1 MGLDEKD
8 NLVFFGA
15 GVTNQEMDVEFKKL
29 YDSLLSYKNNIFHLV
44 DTICNDCEAGERLA
58 MNIAE
63 RDSALLQRLVAK
75 ECDQRRMVRKAG
87 KESVLDQLRRGES
100 PEMTVNQI
108 LQSRSESLKDSSK
121 AD

>member
-1 MGLDEKD
+1 LGLDEKD

-100 PEMTVNQI
+100 PEMTVNHI

>member
-1 MGLDEKD
+1 MGMDEKE

-29 YDSLLSYKNNIFHLV
+29 YDSLIAYKNNIFHLV
-44 DTICNDCEAGERLA
+44 DTLCNDCDAGERLA

-75 ECDQRRMVRKAG
+75 ECDKRRMTRKAT
-87 KESVLDQLRRGES
+87 KESVLEELRKEGTSDVSLQKILEARAETLKES
-100 PEMTVNQI
+100 GKN
-108 LQSRSESLKDSSK
+108 
-121 AD
+121 

>member
-1 MGLDEKD
+1 LGLDEKD

-29 YDSLLSYKNNIFHLV
+29 YDSLLY
-44 DTICNDCEAGERLA
+44 
-58 MNIAE
+58 
-63 RDSALLQRLVAK
+63 SALLQRLVAK